1 MLKITAKRTLGLL
14 FFFIIVLLM
23 ILNQAPSPDIIT
35 PEEFGAD
42 GFDKKP
48 DTTALQKA
56 LDTGADAVQLKEGAT
71 YYIDQ
76 TLTAQKSIKIFS
88 GKKKANIIQLSE
100 NEKVLVFKNRA
111 KSMTK
116 VAEDITKGNLSI
128 AAESAEDAQPGDIIE
143 LKSDRLWH
151 WDHRNTLTKGE
162 IHTVENVS
170 GNKIHLSSK
179 TNDSYS
185 ISKDENVTIKLYSPK
200 TIHIENIRFSYSKPV
215 TNTAIVIE
223 PTIDSTFKNLN
234 ISKAKQTGI
243 KLIKN
248 INARVEKSFFSLHT
262 DKKIAMGYGFQDY
275 GGRGTTISN
284 STFEKVRRGIDFSGD
299 IPSRFGRAAN
309 NRAYGPEKGTL
320 AAGNSGFGTH
330 STAEY
335 ITFEDNYAENF
346 DYHFVSRGNH
356 ITFKD
361 NSGTG
366 NARAFLHVTHG
377 DNVTLENNSYT
388 STEGSKL
395 EYFILKGTR
404 FDGNIIQ
411 DGNTGAYQVF
421 ER

>member
-1 MLKITAKRTLGLL
+1 MLKSTAKKTLGLL
-14 FFFIIVLLM
+14 VLLIIVLL
-23 ILNQAPSPDIIT
+23 IIFNQAPSPDVIT

-42 GFDKKP
+42 GFDQKP
-48 DTTALQKA
+48 DTAALQKA
-56 LDTGADAVQLKEGAT
+56 LDTGADTIKLKEGAT

-76 TLTAQKSIKIFS
+76 TLTARKSIKIRS
-88 GKKKANIIQLSE
+88 GKEKANIIQLSE
-100 NEKVLVFKNRA
+100 SEKVFVFKNRA
-111 KSMTK
+111 KSITK
-116 VAEDITKGNLSI
+116 AAEDVTKGNLSI
-128 AAESAEDAQPGDIIE
+128 VAESAADAHPGDIIE
-143 LKSDRLWH
+143 LKSDKLWH
-151 WDHRNTLTKGE
+151 WDHRNSLTKGE
-162 IHTVENVS
+162 IHTVKSVS
-170 GNKIHLSSK
+170 GKTIFLSSK

-185 ISKDENVTIKLYSPK
+185 ISKNEKVTIKLYSPK
-200 TIHIENIRFSYSKPV
+200 TIHMENIRFSYSKPAK
-215 TNTAIVIE
+215 NTAIVIE
-223 PTIDSTFKNLN
+223 PAIDSTFKNLN

-262 DKKIAMGYGFQDY
+262 DREIAMGYGFQDY
-275 GGRGTTISN
+275 GGRGTSISN
-284 STFEKVRRGIDFSGD
+284 STFEKVRRGVDFSGD
-299 IPSRFGRAAN
+299 IPSRFGRAEN

-335 ITFEDNYAENF
+335 ITFESNYAENF

-356 ITFKD
+356 ITFKK

-377 DNVTLENNSYT
+377 NNVTLENNSYT
-388 STEGSKL
+388 STEGSRL
-395 EYFILKGTR
+395 EYFILKGTQ